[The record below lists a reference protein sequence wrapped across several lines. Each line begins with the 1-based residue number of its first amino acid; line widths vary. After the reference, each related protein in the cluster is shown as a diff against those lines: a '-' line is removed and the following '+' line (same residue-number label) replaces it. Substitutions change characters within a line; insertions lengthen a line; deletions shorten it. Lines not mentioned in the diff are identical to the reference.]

1 LSAFSG
7 LPSVTLAVNKH
18 LGFNIIGVSAEIIP
32 NGKEGIAITNG
43 IISDIALTGIT
54 VGQLAYA
61 SDTVPGFLLIV
72 KIFSYPLTART
83 NSVGYVVQ
91 TGVTTGKLFVKIVNE
106 NPFIIHRY

>member
-7 LPSVTLAVNKH
+7 LPSVTLVNKH

-61 SDTVPGFLLIV
+61 SDTVPF
-72 KIFSYPLTART
+72 T
-83 NSVGYVVQ
+83 NS
-91 TGVTTGKLFVKIVNE
+91 E
-106 NPFIIHRY
+106 NIFLTH

>member
-61 SDTVPGFLLIV
+61 SDTVPGF
-72 KIFSYPLTART
+72 FT
-83 NSVGYVVQ
+83 NS
-91 TGVTTGKLFVKIVNE
+91 E
-106 NPFIIHRY
+106 NIFLTH

>member
-1 LSAFSG
+1 MVKKV
-7 LPSVTLAVNKH
+7 P
-18 LGFNIIGVSAEIIP
+18 
-32 NGKEGIAITNG
+32 NG

-61 SDTVPGFLLIV
+61 SDTVPGFTNSE
-72 KIFSYPLTART
+72 KYFSYPLTART

-106 NPFIIHRY
+106 NPIIIHRY

>member
-32 NGKEGIAITNG
+32 NGKEGIAING

-61 SDTVPGFLLIV
+61 SDTVPGFTNSEKYFFL
-72 KIFSYPLTART
+72 PLTART
-83 NSVGYVVQ
+83 NSVGY
-91 TGVTTGKLFVKIVNE
+91 G
-106 NPFIIHRY
+106 YS